1 VVLTRAWAQRW
12 AADPD
17 RTVLLGPGGP
27 VADAREL
34 DRCTRDGASRLAAAG
49 VGRGDRV
56 LLSCAPSP
64 ATVVAYVAAL
74 RLGAVVVPAN
84 TAYTRPELEHLVAD
98 AAPALAVIDDPARV
112 EGLGVPGASS
122 LASLP
127 EGRAIEVDASEPGDP
142 AMIAYTSGTTGRP
155 KGAVLSHA
163 NLLAGARAVVEAWE
177 WTSADR
183 LVLALP
189 LFHMHGLGVGVN
201 GTLLAGASAV
211 VLPAFSPDAV
221 ADAVRDHDATM
232 FFGVPTM
239 WARFAASPRLT
250 ELASL
255 RLLVSGSAPL
265 PEDLFE
271 AVRIATGQAPL
282 ERYGMSETVML
293 AANPLRG
300 DRRAGTVGRPLP
312 GVEIRLA
319 EGGGVEVRGPNVSAG
334 YWRRPDATSEA
345 FTADGWFRTGDLGEW
360 DEAGYLRLVGRAS
373 ELIITGGYNVYPR
386 EVEDALRAHPAVAE
400 AAVVG
405 MPDPEWGEVVAAYV
419 VERAPVTDEA
429 LAAHLADRLA
439 PYKRPRRWVR
449 LDALPRNAMGKVVRA
464 DLPPHGA

>member
-1 VVLTRAWAQRW
+1 VRRW
-12 AADPD
+12 GADPD
-17 RTVLLGPGGP
+17 RAVLLGPDGP
-27 VADAREL
+27 AADAREL
-34 DRCTRDGASRLAAAG
+34 DGLTRDGACRLAAAG

-56 LLSCAPSP
+56 LLSCAPST

-84 TAYTRPELEHLVAD
+84 TAYTRPELEHLVSD
-98 AAPALAVIDDPARV
+98 SGPALAVLDDPARA
-112 EGLGVPGASS
+112 EGLGVPAAAS

-127 EGRAIEVDASEPGDP
+127 EGPEVEVDASAPGDP

-163 NLLAGARAVVEAWE
+163 NLLAGAQSLVEAWG
-177 WTSADR
+177 WTPDDR

-221 ADAVRDHDATM
+221 ADAVRDYDATI

-239 WARFAASPRLT
+239 WARLAASPRLP
-250 ELASL
+250 ELAAL

-265 PEDLFE
+265 PTDLFE
-271 AVRIATGQAPL
+271 AVRAATGQAPL

-293 AANPLRG
+293 AANPVHG
-300 DRRAGTVGRPLP
+300 ERRAGTVGRPLP
-312 GVEIRLA
+312 AVEIRLA
-319 EGGGVEVRGPNVSAG
+319 DDGGVEVRGPNVFAG
-334 YWRRPDATSEA
+334 YWRQREATEAA

-360 DEAGYLRLVGRAS
+360 DEAGHLRLVGRAS

-386 EVEDALRAHPAVAE
+386 EVEDALRTHPAVDDV
-400 AAVVG
+400 AVVG
-405 MPDPEWGEVVAAYV
+405 APDPEWGEVVTAYV

-429 LAAHLADRLA
+429 LSEHLADRVA
-439 PYKRPRRWVR
+439 PYKRPRRWAR

-464 DLPPHGA
+464 GLPRLEPGQPQGGG